1 MAGNAVDGVHN
12 VFHSL
17 PFERSHAVLGGAEG
31 EEEWW
36 EVEIGET
43 EGWHVRAIDIWA
55 PVRAQGL
62 LQYPQTVSE
71 PPLAPCVDRR
81 QH

>member
-12 VFHSL
+12 VFHSV

-43 EGWHVRAIDIWA
+43 EGWH
-55 PVRAQGL
+55 PK
-62 LQYPQTVSE
+62 P
-71 PPLAPCVDRR
+71 
-81 QH
+81 

>member
-12 VFHSL
+12 VFHSV

-43 EGWHVRAIDIWA
+43 EGNCFPNAGVM
-55 PVRAQGL
+55 VMNL
-62 LQYPQTVSE
+62 LCT
-71 PPLAPCVDRR
+71 
-81 QH
+81 